1 MRYRSLTILLLSFI
15 FVGEYNAQDIHLS
28 QFYASDHLLN
38 PSKMGDFEGD
48 FRITGNYRNQWK
60 QINPPVNKGI
70 TTFPSICWVITKTR
84 ITHGTNAALEA
95 RVIKTAIDTTKIIPT

>member
-38 PSKMGDFEGD
+38 PAKMGDFEGD

-70 TTFPSICWVITKTR
+70 TTLDLTNEQFLISINKYLPL
-84 ITHGTNAALEA
+84 HM
-95 RVIKTAIDTTKIIPT
+95 